1 MSKIRVLLVDD
12 HALLREG
19 LRALLER
26 YPDFEV
32 VGEAENGEEA
42 IAQVK
47 AQQPDIVLMDIAMP
61 GINGLDATR
70 AIRQD
75 YPQTRVL
82 VLTQHEDRQYVM
94 SLLKAGASGYVLKRA
109 LGKDLVNA
117 LRTVA
122 SGESFMYPTVASTV
136 LELLQRTGTPQDR
149 AFSLTPREK
158 EILTH
163 IVHGATNPQ
172 IASKLSLSVKTVD
185 WHRVNLMNKL
195 GVHSVADLVRY
206 ALQNGLAD

>member
-1 MSKIRVLLVDD
+1 MGKIRVLLVDD

-19 LRALLER
+19 LRALLDR
-26 YPDFEV
+26 YPDLQV
-32 VGEAENGEEA
+32 IGEAQNGEEA
-42 IAQVK
+42 IAQVQV
-47 AQQPDIVLMDIAMP
+47 QQPDVVLMDIAMP
-61 GINGLDATR
+61 GINGLEATR
-70 AIRQD
+70 IIRQQ
-75 YPQTRVL
+75 YPRTRVL

-109 LGKDLVNA
+109 LGKDLVSA

-122 SGESFMYPTVASTV
+122 QGEGFMYPSVTCTV
-136 LELLQRTGTPQDR
+136 LEQLQRSGTPQDKGGL
-149 AFSLTPREK
+149 LTPREK
-158 EILTH
+158 EILSH